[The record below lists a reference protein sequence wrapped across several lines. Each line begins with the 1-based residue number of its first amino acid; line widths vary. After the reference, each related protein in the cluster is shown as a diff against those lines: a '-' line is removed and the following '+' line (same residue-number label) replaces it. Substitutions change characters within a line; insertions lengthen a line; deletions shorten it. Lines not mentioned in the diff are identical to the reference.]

1 MARKQGVMKA
11 ATGYLRGRVA
21 NTSSWACGVA
31 VAGRATHGACARR
44 AGYPDTSSQ
53 DGSRAPNGKH
63 DELHPP
69 PGRGASG
76 GTQRLQGGLEGGC
89 TPNLGGDVQE
99 FGPGFSLLRV
109 REPGTGS
116 ALERLGFSLFTS
128 HSRAPFPETH
138 PQDLLPRPVMII
150 NETQSL
156 KQEHSPQHAVALR
169 DQEKKNHSKVI
180 KMTREA
186 SFSPWVFGGL
196 VVLAA
201 SRVSGSR
208 EESICRKRREIQKIF
223 YKRGWSPN
231 LRAKKM

>member
-1 MARKQGVMKA
+1 MKA

-21 NTSSWACGVA
+21 NTSSWACGWRWQAEPRTEHVPGVQGTQTQA
-31 VAGRATHGACARR
+31 VRTEVV
-44 AGYPDTSSQ
+44 PPT
-53 DGSRAPNGKH
+53 GKH

-76 GTQRLQGGLEGGC
+76 GTQGLQGGLEGGC

-99 FGPGFSLLRV
+99 FGPGLSLLQS
-109 REPGTGS
+109 ENQAQAS

-169 DQEKKNHSKVI
+169 DQGKKNHSKVV

-223 YKRGWSPN
+223 YKAGVEPKSKSQEN
-231 LRAKKM
+231 VKSNS